1 MSSSETAALAL
12 FAVLIF
18 VRFLT
23 ALFRLLDAIEEGMYS
38 LNAPVE
44 ELEGIYGRATG
55 GNEGMENAEGLARL
69 SEPSEEDKED

>member
-1 MSSSETAALAL
+1 
-12 FAVLIF
+12 
-18 VRFLT
+18 
-23 ALFRLLDAIEEGMYS
+23 MYS